1 MEQPWFRHYAGASF
15 DPKFDLIAAKAKA
28 PPAVVRCAFFVMLE
42 LAAVAGD
49 RGTVEG
55 WDDETMAIPLG
66 SDAETLER
74 IRSAMQGR
82 LLDGDRIRAWEKRQ
96 PKREDHSTDR
106 VRAFRKRQR
115 TQDEPDD
122 PDDLPPGNGSETGS
136 ARRASSGNETPGY
149 ETRRCETKGAVTQRD
164 DRSGTTGNAVKRDE
178 THGNATERD
187 ETLDEMRLDKREVRD
202 DTRFARIDA
211 PGVSAIAEAAAPS
224 PPPVIGDVLWT
235 ACLPY
240 LTSSGVP
247 DKQARSMLGGWRKRF
262 GDGEV
267 AAAVADAQRQAVSE
281 PVPYIEA
288 TLRRRGDNAPRRS
301 PFAPVVSNLEV
312 ARMFAE
318 EEAERRGRA
327 TPFDQDRDG
336 RQAPVALP
344 PAVAR

>member
-1 MEQPWFRHYAGASF
+1 MEQPWFRHYSGALF
-15 DPKFDLIAAKAKA
+15 DPKFDLIAERAQA
-28 PPAVVRCAFFVMLE
+28 PRAVVRCAFFLMLE
-42 LAAVAGD
+42 LAAVAER
-49 RGTVEG
+49 RGWVEG

-66 SDAETLER
+66 TDEDTLRR
-74 IRSAMQGR
+74 IRAAMQGR
-82 LLDGDRIRAWEKRQ
+82 LLDGFWVLRWEKRQ
-96 PKREDHSTDR
+96 PKREDNSAERTR
-106 VRAFRKRQR
+106 RYRERQR
-115 TQDEPDD
+115 SGAEPDD
-122 PDDLPPGNGSETGS
+122 DPPPQRKPSQPDGNGH
-136 ARRASSGNETPGY
+136 APD
-149 ETRRCETKGAVTQRD
+149 VTEA
-164 DRSGTTGNAVKRDE
+164 RSGDAMKRDV
-178 THGNATERD
+178 TRGDADERAV
-187 ETLDEMRLDKREVRD
+187 TLDEMRLDKREVRD

-211 PGVSAIAEAAAPS
+211 PGVSAGAEAAVPS

-247 DKQARSMLGGWRKRF
+247 DKQARSMLGGWRKRY